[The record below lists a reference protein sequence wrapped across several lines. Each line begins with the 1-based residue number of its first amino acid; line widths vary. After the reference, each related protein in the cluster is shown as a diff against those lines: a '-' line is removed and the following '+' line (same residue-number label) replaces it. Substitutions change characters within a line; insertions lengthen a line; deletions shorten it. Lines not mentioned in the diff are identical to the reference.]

1 MTNPTPPKPPADA
14 PLGICPQC
22 GKANSWTENDKYR
35 HSLLCRPADA
45 LPDVKAICARLEH
58 ARKAFKFDGIVIW
71 DSTLTEAITALER
84 LAGEAGHQRQII
96 EVYEGTTR
104 KLAQLETEL
113 RSSEAALATL
123 NHDWKGK
130 CFEADTMR
138 QHFKVAEELLAEAR
152 QLTSVLS
159 ADLQDA
165 QERLAAEEADHFY
178 EEDKLT
184 AELTALRANAGEDS
198 RLLEWLETSRAEI
211 DTDGPGYIIYTPH
224 NGLGYGASKG
234 SWPTL
239 RQAIRAAMSAT
250 PPQAPLT
257 SGGEK

>member
-14 PLGICPQC
+14 
-22 GKANSWTENDKYR
+22 
-35 HSLLCRPADA
+35 
-45 LPDVKAICARLEH
+45 LPDVKALCERASFAFQLLTDDNYHSEAH
-58 ARKAFKFDGIVIW
+58 VVSDLKA
-71 DSTLTEAITALER
+71 ALER
-84 LAGEAGHQRQII
+84 LAGEAGRQRQII

-104 KLAQLETEL
+104 KLAQLETSL

-123 NHDWKGK
+123 YHDWKEK
-130 CFEADTMR
+130 CIEADTMR

-152 QLTSVLS
+152 QLASVLS

-198 RLLEWLETSRAEI
+198 KRLDWLSHPENYSSEVENAMGNIVKCVKLRKII
-211 DTDGPGYIIYTPH
+211 D
-224 NGLGYGASKG
+224 
-234 SWPTL
+234 
-239 RQAIRAAMSAT
+239 AAMSAT
-250 PPQAPLT
+250 TPPASLA
-257 SGGEK
+257 SGGEKTL